1 MTSER
6 RVFSLILGI
15 AVLFIFVM
23 PQGIMAGETQVTKDL
38 KSTIDQV
45 IVIVNDEKLKEDPEN
60 RREQL
65 RQTINKR
72 FNYNQMAV
80 RALA

>member
-72 FNYNQMAV
+72 FNFFGV
-80 RALA
+80 GLL

>member
-1 MTSER
+1 
-6 RVFSLILGI
+6 
-15 AVLFIFVM
+15 
-23 PQGIMAGETQVTKDL
+23 MAGETQVTKDL

>member
-60 RREQL
+60 RR
-65 RQTINKR
+65 
-72 FNYNQMAV
+72 
-80 RALA
+80 